1 MFLPGLT
8 GESMFMIEITLRSKY
23 AVCSDMNIPLKGC
36 LQDKEQEAECNAQ
49 N

>member
-1 MFLPGLT
+1 
-8 GESMFMIEITLRSKY
+8 MFMIEITLRSKY
-23 AVCSDMNIPLKGC
+23 AVCSDMDIPFEGS